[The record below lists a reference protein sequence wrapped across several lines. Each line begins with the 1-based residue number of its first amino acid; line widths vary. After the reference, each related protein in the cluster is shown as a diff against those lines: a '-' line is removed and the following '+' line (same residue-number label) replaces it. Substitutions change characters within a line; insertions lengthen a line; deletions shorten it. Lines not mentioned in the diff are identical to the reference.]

1 MTGDSLHRLVERQ
14 ALSRPG
20 AIALRCGE
28 EALGYATL
36 WERICETAGRL
47 QALGLQPGDR
57 VAVWLPKTLDHVVTA
72 FATLAAGGVF
82 VPVNP
87 VLKAAQVMHILRNSG
102 ARILV
107 SNADRLVGLE
117 PEIGRQEPSPIQ
129 VTVDRPPSG
138 STARSLDQVTIETG
152 YGTPSER
159 GSSDLAAL
167 FYTSGST
174 GRPKGVMVSH
184 DNLCLGAASV
194 AEYLQNTAEDR
205 ILAVLPFSFDYGFS
219 QLTTAFH
226 TGASVV
232 LLEYLLPGQVIQA
245 VERFGITGLAGVPSL
260 WNRLAPLDWP
270 EGARRSLRYITNSGG
285 TLPRSTLTRLRE
297 ALPETEVFLMYGLTE
312 AFRST
317 YLPPSLLDAHPDSV
331 GRPVPHAEIHVVRPD
346 GSECEPGEKGE
357 LVHVGPLV
365 AQGYWQDPETT
376 AQMFRPWSDGRP
388 AVWSGDRMVRDAEG
402 LLYFRGRS
410 DGLIKTSGYRVSP
423 EEIEEQALAC
433 PGVRQALA
441 VGLPDAVRGQRIALA
456 FEGECEPETLRRHLA
471 DRLPNFMLP
480 DTVVPYDRLPL
491 TPHGKPDRIRLRKL
505 LEASS

>member
-14 ALSRPG
+14 ALSRPE

-28 EALGYATL
+28 EALSYAAL

-47 QALGLQPGDR
+47 QALGLEPGDR
-57 VAVWLPKTLDHVVTA
+57 VAIWLPKTPEHVVTA

-87 VLKAAQVMHILRNSG
+87 VLKAAQVSHILRNSG

-107 SNADRLVGLE
+107 SNADRLVGLD
-117 PEIGRQEPSPIQ
+117 PEIGRQEPSPIR

-138 STARSLDQVTIETG
+138 STALQLDQVDAIAG
-152 YGTPSER
+152 YVPSER
-159 GSSDLAAL
+159 GGRDLAAL

-226 TGASVV
+226 AGATVV

-260 WNRLAPLDWP
+260 WNRLASLEWP
-270 EGARRSLRYITNSGG
+270 DEARRSLRYVTNSGG
-285 TLPRSTLTRLRE
+285 TLSQSTLARLQE
-297 ALPETEVFLMYGLTE
+297 ALPETAVFLMYGLTE

-317 YLPPSLLDAHPDSV
+317 YLPPALLDAHPDSV
-331 GRPVPHAEIHVVRPD
+331 GLPVPHAEVHVVRPD
-346 GSECEPGEKGE
+346 GSECEPGEEGE

-365 AQGYWQDPETT
+365 TQGYWQDPETT
-376 AQMFRPWSDGRP
+376 AQVFRPWPDGRP

-441 VGLPDAVRGQRIALA
+441 VGLPDEVRGQRILLA
-456 FEGECEPETLRRHLA
+456 FEGECERETLRRHLA

-480 DTVVPYDRLPL
+480 DAVIPYDRLPL
-491 TPHGKPDRIRLRKL
+491 TPHGKPDRIRLREL
-505 LEASS
+505 LETSS